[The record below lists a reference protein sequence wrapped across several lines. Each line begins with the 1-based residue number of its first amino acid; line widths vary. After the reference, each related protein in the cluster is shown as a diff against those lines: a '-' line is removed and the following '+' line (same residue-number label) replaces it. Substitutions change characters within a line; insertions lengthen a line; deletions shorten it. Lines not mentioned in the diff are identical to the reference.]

1 MTDLVL
7 GLEEL
12 DDLDVLV
19 GFDVGGAEG
28 GEEHELELPITSGE
42 LENVID
48 SNLIKEYLRHL

>member
-1 MTDLVL
+1 MTALVL

-48 SNLIKEYLRHL
+48 SNLITEY

>member
-28 GEEHELELPITSGE
+28 GEEHELELPVLSGE
-42 LENVID
+42 VENVVN
-48 SNLIKEYLRHL
+48 SNLITQH